1 MATDISVTAW
11 GAEADELEAAIAAA
25 LEVFHQ
31 VEAECTRFDPASPLM
46 QANANN
52 DRPIA
57 VPSLCF
63 AALTAAAHAYE
74 RTDGRFD
81 PRVHDDLRRLGY
93 TRSMGFETGHV
104 EVDDA
109 EVDGRA
115 DLAPWR
121 PTFDA
126 RESTV
131 HLDGSQVDLGG
142 IGKGLAVRW
151 ASAVLRRTTADYLVE
166 AGGDCYAAGSAP
178 DGGAW
183 RVGVEDPLGAPDPLL
198 VLEVADRAVTTSSI
212 RIRRWTAGDR
222 PVHHLIDPRTG
233 LPGGIGVLAVT
244 VVGSDPAVAEVDAK
258 VLFLEGSDRIAAA
271 ATDIAACWVTE
282 DGELMT
288 TPHLE
293 RCVMWRRQ

>member
-1 MATDISVTAW
+1 MATDISVTAC
-11 GAEADELEAAIAAA
+11 GAETDDLEAAIAAA

-52 DRPIA
+52 DVPIA

-63 AALTAAAHAYE
+63 AALTAAAHAYT
-74 RTDGRFD
+74 RTNGRFD

-93 TRSMGFETGHV
+93 TRSMGFEAGQV

-109 EVDGRA
+109 EVESRA
-115 DLAPWR
+115 ELPPWR

-126 RESTV
+126 RAGTV
-131 HLDGSQVDLGG
+131 NLGGFQVDLGG

-151 ASAVLRRTTADYLVE
+151 AAAVLRRTTADYLVD
-166 AGGDCYAAGSAP
+166 AGGDCYAGGSAP
-178 DGGAW
+178 DGGGW

-198 VLEVADRAVTTSSI
+198 VLEVTDRAVTTSSI

-233 LPGGIGVLAVT
+233 LPGGAGVLAVT
-244 VVGSDPAVAEVDAK
+244 VVGSDPADAEVDAK
-258 VLFLEGSDRIAAA
+258 VLFLDGNDRIAKTAA
-271 ATDIAACWVTE
+271 DVAACWVTE
-282 DGELMT
+282 GGELTT
-288 TPHLE
+288 TPHID
-293 RCVMWRRQ
+293 RYVTWRRA

>member
-1 MATDISVTAW
+1 MATDISVTAC
-11 GAEADELEAAIAAA
+11 GAGTQEIEAAVAAA
-25 LEVFHQ
+25 LELFHQ

-52 DRPIA
+52 DAPIV

-63 AALTAAAHAYE
+63 AALTAAAYAYE
-74 RTDGRFD
+74 RTGGRFD

-93 TRSMGFETGHV
+93 TRSMGFETGQV
-104 EVDDA
+104 EVVAA

-115 DLAPWR
+115 ELPPWQ

-126 RESTV
+126 REGTV
-131 HLDGSQVDLGG
+131 NLDGFQVDLGG

-166 AGGDCYAAGSAP
+166 AGGDCYAAGAAS

-183 RVGVEDPLGAPDPLL
+183 RVGVEDPLGTPDPLL
-198 VLEVADRAVTTSSI
+198 VLEVGDRAVTTSSI

-233 LPGGIGVLAVT
+233 LPGGAGVLAVT
-244 VVGSDPAVAEVDAK
+244 VVGSDPAEAEVDAK
-258 VLFLEGSDRIAAA
+258 VLFLEGSDDIAAA
-271 ATDIAACWVTE
+271 AADIAACWITE
-282 DGELMT
+282 DGRLMT

-293 RCVMWRRQ
+293 RYVMWRRP